1 MGQGAAHTAAEA
13 AAIDALPALPE
24 ALDALRVAITLF
36 DSNERL
42 IYCNR
47 HFNQLFPSRPPRRAL
62 YGCTY
67 KELICLELETG
78 DFTPPDEDMESA
90 IACRRTHLQGS
101 DFQPRDFTLNDGRIV
116 EMKARRTH
124 TGGWIALWND
134 VTEARRTTMQQEDLT
149 TLAAE
154 AFAVWDTND
163 RLVFCNAAYTAVH
176 GQILNASFEEH
187 IRGAVKDK
195 RFAMD
200 NAEEWIARRLQA
212 HREAASGFTLL
223 TTSGE
228 AYRVREGVTRD
239 GGRGTVLTDI
249 TAQCRAETA
258 LEDHARALKRAK
270 RALERAQ
277 EKAKRQQDELDKLKR
292 KLDDAQTVSDAAR
305 TALLRVMGHEL
316 KSPLNAIIGFAD
328 LIQGSAGKFSDEQI
342 AEYAGLVGGAGKS
355 LLRLINQILD
365 LTRISAHR
373 YPLQLS
379 NVAAGGMLWLAIDMA
394 RSKAEEKE
402 IAIDIGECE
411 PDIVL
416 RADESAVRNILGEL
430 IDNAIAFSGE
440 GSEILVSA
448 TRGDG
453 IVRIDVGDNGAGLA
467 PEDLARILEPFGH
480 ARGDHAHRSAG
491 LGLPLAK
498 ALAEIQGGALSV
510 ASTLGEGFTA
520 TLELPE
526 G

>member
-67 KELICLELETG
+67 TELIRLELETG
-78 DFTPPDEDMESA
+78 DFAPPDEDMELA

-200 NAEEWIARRLQA
+200 NAEEWIARRLQTHA
-212 HREAASGFTLL
+212 KPLMGSHCLRGPAKPT
-223 TTSGE
+223 
-228 AYRVREGVTRD
+228 AY
-239 GGRGTVLTDI
+239 
-249 TAQCRAETA
+249 
-258 LEDHARALKRAK
+258 AR
-270 RALERAQ
+270 
-277 EKAKRQQDELDKLKR
+277 
-292 KLDDAQTVSDAAR
+292 
-305 TALLRVMGHEL
+305 
-316 KSPLNAIIGFAD
+316 
-328 LIQGSAGKFSDEQI
+328 
-342 AEYAGLVGGAGKS
+342 
-355 LLRLINQILD
+355 
-365 LTRISAHR
+365 
-373 YPLQLS
+373 
-379 NVAAGGMLWLAIDMA
+379 
-394 RSKAEEKE
+394 
-402 IAIDIGECE
+402 
-411 PDIVL
+411 VL
-416 RADESAVRNILGEL
+416 RAMAAARRCSQTSQHSVVLKRRWKI
-430 IDNAIAFSGE
+430 
-440 GSEILVSA
+440 
-448 TRGDG
+448 R
-453 IVRIDVGDNGAGLA
+453 
-467 PEDLARILEPFGH
+467 LARLSG
-480 ARGDHAHRSAG
+480 RSARWKG
-491 LGLPLAK
+491 RRSK
-498 ALAEIQGGALSV
+498 
-510 ASTLGEGFTA
+510 
-520 TLELPE
+520 
-526 G
+526 